1 MCEVRVQVV
10 ASVGVVV
17 GVVVVGQ
24 LLVEVH
30 VQVEGDVVV
39 SFCLKFQI
47 CIVGPVWALCRFK
60 LTRVRGLRRGLPR
73 VRSLFIA

>member
-10 ASVGVVV
+10 AGVGVVV

-39 SFCLKFQI
+39 SFVLKLQ
-47 CIVGPVWALCRFK
+47 V
-60 LTRVRGLRRGLPR
+60 
-73 VRSLFIA
+73 

>member
-1 MCEVRVQVV
+1 MV

-30 VQVEGDVVV
+30 LQVEGDVVV
-39 SFCLKFQI
+39 SFVLKFQV
-47 CIVGPVWALCRFK
+47 CVVGPVWALYF
-60 LTRVRGLRRGLPR
+60 L
-73 VRSLFIA
+73 S

>member
-1 MCEVRVQVV
+1 MCEVRAQVV
-10 ASVGVVV
+10 ACVGVVV

-39 SFCLKFQI
+39 SFLFKASDLRRGPC
-47 CIVGPVWALCRFK
+47 VGSVSVK
-60 LTRVRGLRRGLPR
+60 LTRVRGLRKGLPR
-73 VRSLFIA
+73 VRGLLTA

>member
-1 MCEVRVQVV
+1 MV
-10 ASVGVVV
+10 AGVGVVV

-24 LLVEVH
+24 LLAEVH

-39 SFCLKFQI
+39 AFCFKASDVRRGP
-47 CIVGPVWALCRFK
+47 CVGSVPVK

-73 VRSLFIA
+73 VRGPLTA

>member
-1 MCEVRVQVV
+1 MV
-10 ASVGVVV
+10 AGVGVVV

-39 SFCLKFQI
+39 SFCVETSDLRRGP
-47 CIVGPVWALCRFK
+47 CVGSVSVK

-73 VRSLFIA
+73 VRGLFIA